1 MATKQEF
8 LNYINKKTC
17 DKFSFIR
24 LKQVF
29 FDATKN
35 CCNIQFIYPAEKTL
49 TDDDKLEIEQVVR
62 EHISAP
68 CRVNV
73 GINKSFIELPLI
85 LEQTQKFL
93 AKNNP
98 IVSQA
103 LSKEDIVINLTFPVE
118 ITLKMEQSLVDYFEK
133 NSVARNLENDLKQ
146 NFCTEFDIKT
156 ECIQKQTNSEK
167 MLEDRLREIRIKS
180 DLDSLVAQSHDK
192 YFVQNKRII
201 LGKEITLSPR
211 HIKSV
216 NREYDT
222 CVLGGM
228 ICFLTEK
235 SFKSKRTKV
244 NENGEEENIQKPYF
258 SLQLKDETGKINCV
272 VFPSKEGYHKMHL
285 LSNGNTVVV
294 EGKITKFNGGFD
306 MTVKNISLCDL
317 PDKNEIVTVENQDEI
332 TDYRFV
338 RPQKYTSER
347 QTSLFFERKLSEQV
361 EKGKFVVYDL
371 ETTGV
376 DPARDEIIEIGALKI
391 ENGEFSEFW
400 TTLVR
405 PSRPIPPDA
414 TKVNKITNEMVA
426 HCYNISQL
434 ISDFY
439 LFCKGCTIVGYNSN
453 AFDNLFLQKAGNNSK
468 IAFDNPVLDV
478 FLMAKQKLKGL
489 KNYKL
494 GTVAK
499 FLDVNLVD
507 AHRALNDVIATAE
520 VFLKL
525 Y

>member
-1 MATKQEF
+1 MATKQDF
-8 LNYINKKTC
+8 INFINKKTC
-17 DKFSFIR
+17 DKFNFLR

-49 TDDDKLEIEQVVR
+49 SEEDKLQIERVCR
-62 EHISAP
+62 EYVTAP
-68 CRVNV
+68 CLLNV
-73 GINKSFIELPLI
+73 KINKSFVEVPLI
-85 LEQTQKFL
+85 LEQTQKFF

-103 LSKEDIVINLTFPVE
+103 LTGEDIKINLVFPVE
-118 ITLKMEQSLVDYFEK
+118 IVLKMEQPLAEYFEK
-133 NSVARNLENDLKQ
+133 NNVARNLENYLKQ

-156 ECIQKQTNSEK
+156 ECVEKQTGSEQ
-167 MLEDRLREIRIKS
+167 MLEDRLREIRLKS
-180 DLDSLVAQSHDK
+180 DLDSMVAQSHDK
-192 YFVQNKRII
+192 YFVQNKKVI
-201 LGKEITLSPR
+201 LGKEITMSPR
-211 HIKSV
+211 YIKSV
-216 NREYDT
+216 NREYDS

-235 SFKSKRTKV
+235 SFKSKRTKK

-294 EGKITKFNGGFD
+294 EGKISKFNGSFD
-306 MTVKNISLCDL
+306 MTIKKISLCDM
-317 PDKNEIVTVENQDEI
+317 PDKNEVVTVANQDEI
-332 TDYRFV
+332 TSYRYV

-347 QTSLFFERKLSEQV
+347 QTSLFFERKLSEQI
-361 EKGKFVVYDL
+361 ERGKFVVYDL

-376 DPARDEIIEIGALKI
+376 DPARDEIVEIGALKI

-414 TKVNKITNEMVA
+414 TKVNRITNEMVA

-439 LFCKGCTIVGYNSN
+439 LFCKDCTIVGYNSI

-468 IAFDNPVLDV
+468 ITFDNPVLDV